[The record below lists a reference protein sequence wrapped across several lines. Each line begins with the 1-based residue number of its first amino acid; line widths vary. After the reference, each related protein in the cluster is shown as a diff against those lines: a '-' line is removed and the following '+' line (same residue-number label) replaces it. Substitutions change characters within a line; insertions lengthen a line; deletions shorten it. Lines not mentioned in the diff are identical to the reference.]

1 MGDPESLPDDPAF
14 LKEMITQLHQELQS
28 SYRRQEQ
35 LQHQIDVLARRLFG
49 RRSERIDP
57 NQLALGLG
65 ELGPFLPAPAEED
78 EEPEDDPPPPK
89 RRRRGHGRKRLPEDL
104 PRQRV
109 THEPPEDE
117 RQCRG
122 CGGALTRIGEEVRE
136 QLEYVPA
143 SFYVLE
149 TVRGK
154 WACRHCEE
162 GVVTAAAPPQ
172 PIEKGLP
179 GPGLLAHVVVSKYAD
194 HLPLAR
200 QTGIFAR
207 HGIELSRST
216 LCDWVGRAAELAA
229 PVVAEMR
236 RDLLASKVIH
246 TDDTPVPVLDRSR
259 EKTRTARLWVYL
271 GDRGHPNTV
280 FDFTPDR
287 SRDGPATFLKG
298 YAGYLQA
305 DAYSVYD
312 GIYAGGLV
320 SEVACMAHARRKFYD
335 ARDSDPARA
344 FTALA
349 FVRQLYQIEAR
360 ARDLPADQR
369 AAMRQRHA
377 VPVLDG
383 FALWIQRESSR
394 VLPKSPLGEAIT
406 YAQLQW
412 QALRRYTEDGDLSID
427 NNAAERALRAVA
439 VGRKNWIFAGSD
451 EGGRRAA
458 ILYSLIASARRHG
471 LDPYAY
477 LRDLFERLP
486 THPHDRFTELTPAAW
501 AQALRQPAEAA
512 A

>member
-1 MGDPESLPDDPAF
+1 
-14 LKEMITQLHQELQS
+14 
-28 SYRRQEQ
+28 
-35 LQHQIDVLARRLFG
+35 V
-49 RRSERIDP
+49 
-57 NQLALGLG
+57 
-65 ELGPFLPAPAEED
+65 
-78 EEPEDDPPPPK
+78 
-89 RRRRGHGRKRLPEDL
+89 RLP
-104 PRQRV
+104 RA
-109 THEPPEDE
+109 T
-117 RQCRG
+117 
-122 CGGALTRIGEEVRE
+122 
-136 QLEYVPA
+136 
-143 SFYVLE
+143 
-149 TVRGK
+149 
-154 WACRHCEE
+154 
-162 GVVTAAAPPQ
+162 
-172 PIEKGLP
+172 
-179 GPGLLAHVVVSKYAD
+179 

-229 PVVAEMR
+229 PVVSEMR

-246 TDDTPVPVLDRSR
+246 TDDTLVPVLDRSR

-335 ARDSDPARA
+335 ARESDPARA

-486 THPHDRFTELTPAAW
+486 THPHDRLTELTPAAW
-501 AQALRQPAEAA
+501 AQALHQPAEAA

>member
-1 MGDPESLPDDPAF
+1 MSEPTSLPDDPAL
-14 LKEMITQLHQELQS
+14 LKEVITQLHQELQS

-35 LQHQIDVLARRLFG
+35 LQHQIDLLARRLFG
-49 RRSERIDP
+49 RSSERIDP

-65 ELGPFLPAPAEED
+65 EIATPVPVVPVED
-78 EEPEDDPPPPK
+78 EGPQDDPPPAG
-89 RRRRGHGRKRLPEDL
+89 RRRPGHGRKRLPENL

-109 THEPPEDE
+109 THEPSEDE

-122 CGGALTRIGEEVRE
+122 CGTAMARIGEEVKE

-154 WACRHCEE
+154 WACRRCED
-162 GVVTAAAPPQ
+162 GVVTAAVPAQ
-172 PIEKGLP
+172 PIAKGLP
-179 GPGLLAHVVVSKYAD
+179 GSGLLAHVVVSKYAD

-207 HGIELSRST
+207 HGVELSRST
-216 LCDWVGRAAELAA
+216 LCDWVGAAADLAG

-236 RDLLASKVIH
+236 RELLGSKVIH

-259 EKTRTARLWVYL
+259 ESTRTARLWVYL
-271 GDRGHPNTV
+271 GDRGHPHTV

-287 SRDGPATFLKG
+287 TRDGPSRFLEG
-298 YAGYLQA
+298 YTGYLQA
-305 DAYSVYD
+305 DAYSGYD
-312 GIYAGGLV
+312 GIYAGGV
-320 SEVACMAHARRKFYD
+320 VREVACMAHARRKFYD
-335 ARDSDPARA
+335 ARTTDPERV

-349 FVRQLYQIEAR
+349 FVRQLYQVEQRARELTPEAR
-360 ARDLPADQR
+360 RDLR
-369 AAMRQRHA
+369 LRHA
-377 VPVLDG
+377 VPILDV
-383 FALWIQRESSR
+383 FALWIQEHAPR

-412 QALRRYTEDGDLSID
+412 QALRRYTEDGDLAID

-458 ILYSLIASARRHG
+458 TLYSLLASARRHG

-477 LRDLFERLP
+477 LRDLFQRLP
-486 THPHDRFTELTPAAW
+486 THPHDRLAELTPAAW
-501 AQALRQPAEAA
+501 AQALTQPAEAA